1 MASEIK
7 VKNLKWSD
15 IQLICPCGGNKES
28 GMNHFNLIQQ
38 GGQVVFKCSNPGCH
52 NIFPDE
58 VQLKVLQDVEKW
70 VDKNGTI
77 DGFTTNFFRTLIIPK
92 KTKGGLDCYS
102 KEKCKMR
109 ARYIETKTVGKKD
122 PKQFYVIEVSNITI
136 LENENILNYQY
147 VPTQQAEDI
156 PKQ

>member
-1 MASEIK
+1 MNKKKTIK
-7 VKNLKWSD
+7 QILFAVNCM
-15 IQLICPCGGNKES
+15 I
-28 GMNHFNLIQQ
+28 
-38 GGQVVFKCSNPGCH
+38 VVAFMSFLC
-52 NIFPDE
+52 
-58 VQLKVLQDVEKW
+58 
-70 VDKNGTI
+70 
-77 DGFTTNFFRTLIIPK
+77 GFTTNFFRTLIIPK
-92 KTKGGLDCYS
+92 KTKGGLVCYS

-147 VPTQQAEDI
+147 VLTQNAEDI